1 MQGSNNPE
9 VQRVVEWF
17 LSFMKPE
24 EWRSRKETIENHIEY
39 INAPKKPGEETRNH
53 QSLSF
58 QNDKIGW
65 YLYLAEM
72 ILTEPTKYEPIQ
84 GARVIPIF
92 ERLGTDFELLRQ
104 IGGID
109 EKVSNLLSFGQRNI
123 PEPDSVL
130 FEILVALLWKRNGWE
145 DVSFIP
151 ESPPEKRPDIR
162 VASGNTE
169 WFIECKRLNGTSD
182 YSEKE
187 RQKWLKMWSHLRDY
201 LVDKQIPAV
210 FEIVFHVE
218 LDTLPDDFLVRQL
231 AGKLSLL
238 SSPCIVISN
247 EQWQVSFDTINFEKA
262 KAHLE
267 QFSVKISS
275 TQLQELIAGY
285 RDPNRGFTY
294 VVCGKTK
301 YFGGKHV
308 NNKYLTSMEFAAGAF
323 WHCDAEASIDKKAR
337 GIRKRLGEAVKQL
350 PENKSCVVH
359 VGLETLDGV
368 LVEAERY
375 KRIFNTAQNFDN
387 SGKDLRWIYCHLFQ
401 SYAPPDQDWVFDE
414 TVHYFS
420 HRNTGNEQPLNH
432 HLVMTSVDDSYN
444 GIHYAIASAHPAFYK
459 N

>member
-1 MQGSNNPE
+1 MQSANNRE
-9 VQRVVEWF
+9 VQRVFEWL
-17 LSFMKPE
+17 LSFIKPAD
-24 EWRSRKETIENHIEY
+24 WRSRKKAIENHIEY
-39 INAPKKPGEETRNH
+39 IHAPKKCREKASNYG
-53 QSLSF
+53 SISF
-58 QNDKIGW
+58 QSDKIGW
-65 YLYLAEM
+65 YLYLVEM

-92 ERLGTDFELLRQ
+92 KRLGTDFELLRQ

-109 EKVSNLLSFGQRNI
+109 KKVTNLLSFGKRNI

-151 ESPPEKRPDIR
+151 EAPPKKSPDIK

-169 WFIECKRLNGTSD
+169 WFIECKRLNGTSG
-182 YSEKE
+182 YSKEE
-187 RQKWLKMWSHLRDY
+187 RQKWLKMWRHLRDY

-247 EQWQVSFDTINFEKA
+247 EQWQVSFDTVNFEKA
-262 KAHLE
+262 RAHLE
-267 QFSVKISS
+267 KFSVKIPSN
-275 TQLQELIAGY
+275 QLNELIAGY
-285 RDPNRGFTY
+285 RDPNRGFTH
-294 VVCGKTK
+294 VVCGKTE
-301 YFGGKHV
+301 YFGEGHV
-308 NNKYLTSMEFAAGAF
+308 NNKYLTSMDFAAGAF

-337 GIRKRLGEAVKQL
+337 DIRKRLGEAVKQL
-350 PENKSCVVH
+350 PENKNCVVH

-432 HLVMTSVDDSYN
+432 HLVMTSVGDSCD
-444 GIHYAIASAHPAFYK
+444 GIHWLRDTP
-459 N
+459 